1 MGRYPFDLLYADIL
15 DMANTHDYTKEGKG
29 YRKLVVF
36 ADSLSRWVEAIPVH
50 KDPTSA
56 EIMNIFNEH
65 IVARYGVPRT
75 IVSDRGSNLVGK
87 LNNEIMKHTGV
98 SLHGTTSEHKEANG
112 VVERFN
118 RTLQNMMRATNEGGR
133 NWKDHLPWILMAYRA
148 THIASPEKLPP

>member
-1 MGRYPFDLLYADIL
+1 MTAFHDNMGHANYQRVRIAIQQRCYWPKMGKEIEEHVTGCHECTMAKPPSTRGKNPVGPTVGRYPFDLLYADIL

-65 IVARYGVPRT
+65 VVARYGVPRT
-75 IVSDRGSNLVGK
+75 IVSDR
-87 LNNEIMKHTGV
+87 
-98 SLHGTTSEHKEANG
+98 
-112 VVERFN
+112 
-118 RTLQNMMRATNEGGR
+118 
-133 NWKDHLPWILMAYRA
+133 
-148 THIASPEKLPP
+148 